1 MPSTGIA
8 NNINCLGYF
17 KPKQNHVAITHGFRL
32 TFFQWSADKTN
43 YSREICEHLLTHKL
57 PNEVEATYLYLC
69 SAFLE
74 KRKCLMA
81 DWEIFCNLCD

>member
-1 MPSTGIA
+1 MPITDIA

-43 YSREICEHLLTHKL
+43 YSREIC
-57 PNEVEATYLYLC
+57 
-69 SAFLE
+69 
-74 KRKCLMA
+74 LMA
-81 DWEIFCNLCD
+81 DLEIFCNLCD